1 MMDYDKREFIDE
13 NIQKKRGK
21 KRSVKDFLDGS
32 VLIRD
37 MVLKQLPF
45 IIFLAVLSIMYIA
58 NRYHAERLYRETAV
72 LKKQVKEVRSSAIST
87 AAELMHISKQSEVS
101 KMIKEKGLELKESR
115 EPPIVIKVEKEDL

>member
-1 MMDYDKREFIDE
+1 MDYDKREFIDE

-72 LKKQVKEVRSSAIST
+72 LKKQVKEARSSAIST

-101 KMIKEKGLELKESR
+101 KMIKDKGLELKESR